1 MIVLIV
7 GSGGREHALA
17 AALARSPSVTELHAA
32 PGNPG
37 ISRLAACHPVHVLD
51 VDGIAALARSLSADL
66 VVVGPEAPLVAGV
79 ADAVRHTGIPVFG
92 PGAAAAKLEG
102 SKAFAKD
109 VMQAA
114 GVPAAASFNA
124 TTMTEVRAALAALDG
139 PAVVKADGLAAGKG
153 VVVCDTAEEAE
164 AAAAEMLVGGSLGD
178 AGRTLV
184 IEERLTGPEV
194 SLLALCD
201 GETAVPLAA
210 AQDHKRLGD
219 GDEGPNTG
227 GMGAFSPVPGVGAVS
242 AAEICDVVHVPVLR
256 ELGRRGIHFS
266 GCLYAGL
273 MLTPAGARVLEFNVR
288 FGDPETQALVPR
300 IEDDLA
306 VRLLDAACGRLTRDA
321 IRFRP
326 GACVTV
332 AMASRGYPATSE
344 NGVEITGCDAAEA
357 SDPDGRV
364 QVFHAGTA
372 LRGDRLVTAGGRVL
386 GVTALGDDLADARAR
401 VYAAADLIS
410 FDGMQLR
417 RDIAAT
423 AAAAVEA

>member
-1 MIVLIV
+1 VIVLIV

-37 ISRLAACHPVHVLD
+37 ISQLASCHPVRALD
-51 VDGIAALARSLSADL
+51 LDGIAALARSVSADL
-66 VVVGPEAPLVAGV
+66 VVIGPEAPLVAGL
-79 ADAVRHTGIPVFG
+79 ADVLRHAGIAVFG
-92 PGAAAAKLEG
+92 PGREAARLEG
-102 SKAFAKD
+102 SKAFAKE

-124 TTMTEVRAALAALDG
+124 ATMTEVRAALAALGG

-153 VVVCDTAEEAE
+153 VVVCDTPEEAE

-210 AQDHKRLGD
+210 AQDFKRLGD
-219 GDEGPNTG
+219 GDAGPNTG

-242 AAEICDVVHVPVLR
+242 VAEICDVVHVPVLR

-273 MLTPAGARVLEFNVR
+273 MLTGAGARVLEFNVR

-306 VRLLDAACGRLTRDA
+306 ARLYDAACGRLTRDA

-332 AMASRGYPATSE
+332 AMASRGYPAASE

-357 SDPDGRV
+357 SDADGRV

-372 LRGDRLVTAGGRVL
+372 RRGDHLVTAGGRVL

-401 VYAAADLIS
+401 AYAAAELIS

-417 RDIAAT
+417 TDIAAD
-423 AAAAVEA
+423 AASHVKA

>member
-1 MIVLIV
+1 VIVLIV

-17 AALARSPSVTELHAA
+17 AALARSPTVTELHAA

-51 VDGIAALARSLSADL
+51 LDGIVALARSISADL
-66 VVVGPEAPLVAGV
+66 VVIGPEAPLVAGL
-79 ADAVRHTGIPVFG
+79 ADVLRHTGIPVFG
-92 PGAAAAKLEG
+92 PSGAAARLEG
-102 SKAFAKD
+102 SKAFAKE

-124 TTMTEVRAALAALDG
+124 ATMTEVRAALAALDG

-210 AQDHKRLGD
+210 AQDFKRLGD
-219 GDEGPNTG
+219 GDAGPNTG

-266 GCLYAGL
+266 GCLYAGI
-273 MLTPAGARVLEFNVR
+273 MLTAGGARVLEFNVR

-306 VRLLDAACGRLTRDA
+306 ARLYDAACGRLTRDA
-321 IRFRP
+321 VRFRR

-332 AMASRGYPATSE
+332 AMASRGYPASSE
-344 NGVEITGCDAAEA
+344 SGVEIVGCDAAEA

-372 LRGDRLVTAGGRVL
+372 RRGDHLVTAGGRVL

-401 VYAAADLIS
+401 AYAAADLIS

-417 RDIAAT
+417 TDIAAD
-423 AAAAVEA
+423 AAAHVEA